1 MSPLKEISRNK
12 LKKAEYLCNICKE
25 VFGEESDYKIH
36 LQQHEQKENK
46 CTICGQIF
54 ANKWNL
60 KRHCENVH
68 GLKEDIDL
76 PQKSLV
82 QSVKVKLSI
91 IFSRQIKSWCLYLL
105 LLFLLLKFFLNHFL
119 LHPETFTILLLTETT
134 STLFF
139 KCNV

>member
-60 KRHCENVH
+60 KRQNKI
-68 GLKEDIDL
+68 LKRSEIFQRGEL
-76 PQKSLV
+76 CFRNYSYKECSYIFWV
-82 QSVKVKLSI
+82 N
-91 IFSRQIKSWCLYLL
+91 IFSLI
-105 LLFLLLKFFLNHFL
+105 
-119 LHPETFTILLLTETT
+119 
-134 STLFF
+134 
-139 KCNV
+139 

>member
-82 QSVKVKLSI
+82 QSVKTVDLETKEN
-91 IFSRQIKSWCLYLL
+91 KSEITAYCD
-105 LLFLLLKFFLNHFL
+105 
-119 LHPETFTILLLTETT
+119 I
-134 STLFF
+134 
-139 KCNV
+139 CNQGFRGR